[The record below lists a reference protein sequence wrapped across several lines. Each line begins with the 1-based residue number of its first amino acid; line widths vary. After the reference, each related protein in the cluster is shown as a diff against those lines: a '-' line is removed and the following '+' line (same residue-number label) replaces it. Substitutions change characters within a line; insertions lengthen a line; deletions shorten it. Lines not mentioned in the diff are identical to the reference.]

1 MHIRT
6 KLMVP
11 SPSAELDR
19 RMSGTLA
26 AAAQMPRSSRR
37 IPHLW
42 WLVALTAAGTVAG
55 FLLMFPKARPQ
66 QSRPVVYRN
75 AVEIVHALAGFKLNR
90 DQDDYLELMAKII
103 EDYERETSPEPAP
116 VTGVESL
123 KYLLKENGL
132 SADDLGTII
141 GVDRSIAYRI
151 LKGSRNLTAEHIK
164 KLSSRFVVSA
174 DLFLA

>member
-1 MHIRT
+1 MEIIPMKPT
-6 KLMVP
+6 TVTPTFSSMPKTYTGLVSLLVP
-11 SPSAELDR
+11 RPIHD
-19 RMSGTLA
+19 
-26 AAAQMPRSSRR
+26 
-37 IPHLW
+37 
-42 WLVALTAAGTVAG
+42 
-55 FLLMFPKARPQ
+55 KA
-66 QSRPVVYRN
+66 SYDD

-116 VTGVESL
+116 VRGIESL
-123 KYLLKENGL
+123 KFRLKETGL

-164 KLSSRFVVSA
+164 KLSSRFAVSA
-174 DLFLA
+174 DLFLV